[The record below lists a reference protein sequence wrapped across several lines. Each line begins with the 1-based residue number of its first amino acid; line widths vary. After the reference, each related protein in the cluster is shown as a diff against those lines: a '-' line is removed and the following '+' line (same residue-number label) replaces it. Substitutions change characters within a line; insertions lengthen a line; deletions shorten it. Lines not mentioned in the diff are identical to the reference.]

1 MEGLGHRVVMVVRNQ
16 LFRHMLDQSA
26 AFFSRRAVGQLL
38 SRINNDV
45 GLVQRAVSE
54 TIGDLARESL
64 VLIGSMALLFY
75 YDAKLALL
83 CMVGAPLAV
92 YPLVRFGKR
101 VRTVTRWS
109 QEAQEHMSHVAAEAF
124 AGHRIVKAFGAEG
137 REASKFERVS
147 ATLFRTNLKVTRVL
161 ALLPPLMEFL
171 GGIAI
176 AGALWYGSRE
186 IAKDRLT
193 AGEFTSFLAALL
205 FMYGPIKK
213 LSRVNANL
221 QQAAAASERIFEV
234 LDVHTEVISRPD
246 AVAMPPFTQEI
257 EFKDVSFGYDDS
269 HGRSTL
275 RGVSFT
281 VRAGQMI
288 AIVGRSGAGKTTLV
302 NLLPRFYD
310 VTSGAIQID
319 GRDIRDVSLAS
330 LRAQIGIVTQETVL
344 FDDTIAGNI
353 AYGTP
358 GASVAQIEAAAR
370 AANAHDFIAAQPD
383 GYQTMIGERGQRLSG
398 GQRQRLA
405 IARALLKN
413 SPILILDEATSALD
427 SESERLVQQ
436 ALATLMMNRTS
447 FVIAHRLTTVRRADA
462 IIVLERGR
470 IVEVGKHDEL
480 IARPNGS
487 YARLHQMQLLES
499 KADLKSETVEERPF
513 DQLRVPS
520 EAEAEQQR
528 STPVNRRRRADDQ
541 EHDRV
546 RVTQPRRRARRD
558 WRDHPVGQSPL
569 SRSATAAAAVDCRR
583 RTAAARAGAET
594 AGARTGRDQRVVA
607 AAPGAGAAGRI
618 E

>member
-1 MEGLGHRVVMVVRNQ
+1 MDAFLRLLRYATPHRAVIAGAALAMLVYGIANAALAYLIKPVIDDVLIAQNDLEAIAAAILVVYLFKGLGAYFSSYLMEGLGHRVVMVVRNE

-26 AFFSRRAVGQLL
+26 AFFARRAVGQLL

-54 TIGDLARESL
+54 TIGDLARESI
-64 VLIGSMALLFY
+64 VLLGSMVLLFY

-83 CMVGAPLAV
+83 CMVGAPLVV

-137 REASKFERVS
+137 REASKFARVS
-147 ATLFRTNLKVTRVL
+147 NTLFRTNLKVTRVL

-186 IAKDRLT
+186 IARGNLT

-234 LDVHTEVISRPD
+234 LDVHTEVISRPG
-246 AVAMPPFTQEI
+246 AVPMPPFTREI
-257 EFKDVSFGYDDS
+257 EFKDVTFAYEDG

-281 VRAGQMI
+281 IRAGQMV

-302 NLLPRFYD
+302 NMLPRFYD
-310 VTSGAIQID
+310 VTTGAITID
-319 GRDIRDVSLAS
+319 GRDIRDVTLAS
-330 LRAQIGIVTQETVL
+330 LRAQIGVVTQETVL

-353 AYGTP
+353 AYGMPTATP
-358 GASVAQIEAAAR
+358 EQIAAAAR
-370 AANAHDFIAAQPD
+370 AANAHDFITQQPD

-413 SPILILDEATSALD
+413 SPILILDEATAALD
-427 SESERLVQQ
+427 AEAERLVQQ
-436 ALATLMMNRTS
+436 ALATLLMNRTS
-447 FVIAHRLTTVRRADA
+447 FVIAHRLSTVRRADA
-462 IIVLERGR
+462 IVVLERGR
-470 IVEVGKHDEL
+470 IVEIGKHDEL
-480 IARPNGS
+480 VARPNGT
-487 YARLHQMQLLES
+487 YARLHQLQLLES
-499 KADLKSETVEERPF
+499 K
-513 DQLRVPS
+513 
-520 EAEAEQQR
+520 
-528 STPVNRRRRADDQ
+528 
-541 EHDRV
+541 HD
-546 RVTQPRRRARRD
+546 
-558 WRDHPVGQSPL
+558 
-569 SRSATAAAAVDCRR
+569 SRSMKAYQPDAQAASQK
-583 RTAAARAGAET
+583 AESS
-594 AGARTGRDQRVVA
+594 R
-607 AAPGAGAAGRI
+607 
-618 E
+618 

>member
-1 MEGLGHRVVMVVRNQ
+1 MDAFLRLLRYATPHRAVITGAAVAMVVYGAANAALAYLIKPIIDDVLIAQGGLFAIATAILIVYLLKGIGAYFSSYLMEGLGHRVVMVVRNQ

-64 VLIGSMALLFY
+64 VLLGSVVLLFY

-83 CMVGAPLAV
+83 CMTAAPLVV

-124 AGHRIVKAFGAEG
+124 AGHRIVKAFGAEA
-137 REASKFERVS
+137 REASKFDRAS
-147 ATLFRTNLKVTRVL
+147 FTLFRTNLKVTRVL

-176 AGALWYGSRE
+176 AGALWYGTRE
-186 IAKDRLT
+186 IAAGRLT

-205 FMYGPIKK
+205 FMYAPIKK

-234 LDVHTEVISRPD
+234 LDVHTEVLERAGASPM
-246 AVAMPPFTQEI
+246 APFTQQI
-257 EFKDVSFGYDDS
+257 EFTDVTFGYEDG

-310 VTSGAIQID
+310 PTGGAILID
-319 GRDIRDVSLAS
+319 GLDVRDVTLAS

-353 AYGTP
+353 AYGMP
-358 GASVAQIEAAAR
+358 GAAPQQIEAAAR
-370 AANAHDFIAAQPD
+370 AANAHDFIASMPE
-383 GYQTMIGERGQRLSG
+383 GYGTMIGERGQRLSG

-427 SESERLVQQ
+427 TESERQVQQ

-447 FVIAHRLTTVRRADA
+447 FVIAHRLSTVRRADA

-470 IVEVGKHDEL
+470 LVEIGRHDEL
-480 IARPNGS
+480 VARPNGV
-487 YARLHQMQLLES
+487 YAQLHQMQLLES
-499 KADLKSETVEERPF
+499 KHDSRQMKAY
-513 DQLRVPS
+513 QPS
-520 EAEAEQQR
+520 KAE
-528 STPVNRRRRADDQ
+528 S
-541 EHDRV
+541 
-546 RVTQPRRRARRD
+546 
-558 WRDHPVGQSPL
+558 
-569 SRSATAAAAVDCRR
+569 SR
-583 RTAAARAGAET
+583 
-594 AGARTGRDQRVVA
+594 
-607 AAPGAGAAGRI
+607 
-618 E
+618 

>member
-1 MEGLGHRVVMVVRNQ
+1 MDAFLRLLRYATPHRAVIGGAALAMVVYGAASAALAYLIKPIIDDVLTNRGDLAMITASILAIYLAKGLGAYFSSYLMEGLGHRVVMVVRNQ
-16 LFRHMLDQSA
+16 LFSHMLDQSA
-26 AFFSRRAVGQLL
+26 AFFARRTTGQLL

-64 VLIGSMALLFY
+64 VLVGCAVLLFY
-75 YDAKLALL
+75 YDAKLALV
-83 CMVGAPLAV
+83 CMTAAPLVV
-92 YPLVRFGKR
+92 YPLVRFGKK

-109 QEAQEHMSHVAAEAF
+109 QEANEHMSHVAAEAF
-124 AGHRIVKAFGAEG
+124 TGHRIVKAFGAER
-137 REASKFERVS
+137 REAAKFDRAS
-147 ATLFRTNLKVTRVL
+147 YSLFKTNLKVTRVL

-171 GGIAI
+171 GGLAI

-186 IAKDRLT
+186 IASGRLT
-193 AGEFTSFLAALL
+193 PGEFTSFVAALL
-205 FMYGPIKK
+205 LMYGPIKK

-221 QQAAAASERIFEV
+221 QQAMAASERIFEL
-234 LDVHTEVISRPD
+234 LDTHTEVKER
-246 AVAMPPFTQEI
+246 AGAMALPPFTGQI
-257 EFKDVSFGYDDS
+257 EFRDVSFAYEDG

-288 AIVGRSGAGKTTLV
+288 AVVGRSGAGKTTLV

-310 VTSGAIQID
+310 VTGGSISID
-319 GRDIRDVSLAS
+319 GRDIRDVTLAS

-358 GASVAQIEAAAR
+358 GATMAQIEAAAR

-413 SPILILDEATSALD
+413 SPLLILDEATSALD
-427 SESERLVQQ
+427 NESERLVQE
-436 ALATLMMNRTS
+436 ALATLLMNRTS
-447 FVIAHRLTTVRRADA
+447 FVIAHRLSTVRRADA

-470 IVEVGKHDEL
+470 VVEVGRHDEL
-480 IARPNGS
+480 IARPEGT
-487 YARLHQMQLLES
+487 YARLHQLQLLE
-499 KADLKSETVEERPF
+499 ARNDL
-513 DQLRVPS
+513 
-520 EAEAEQQR
+520 
-528 STPVNRRRRADDQ
+528 
-541 EHDRV
+541 
-546 RVTQPRRRARRD
+546 RD
-558 WRDHPVGQSPL
+558 P
-569 SRSATAAAAVDCRR
+569 
-583 RTAAARAGAET
+583 AARKAESRKVRAAET
-594 AGARTGRDQRVVA
+594 SL
-607 AAPGAGAAGRI
+607 
-618 E
+618 

>member
-1 MEGLGHRVVMVVRNQ
+1 MDAFLRLLRYATPHRAVITGAAVAMIVYGAANAYLAYLVKPIIDEVLIAQSDLTFIAVAIVVVYLVKGLGAYFSSYLMEGLGHRVVMVVRNE

-64 VLIGSMALLFY
+64 VLLGSVVLLFY

-83 CMVGAPLAV
+83 CMTAAPLIV

-109 QEAQEHMSHVAAEAF
+109 QEAQERMSHVAAEAF

-137 REASKFERVS
+137 REASKFAHVS
-147 ATLFRTNLKVTRVL
+147 GTLFRTNLKVTRVL

-186 IAKDRLT
+186 IAYGRLT
-193 AGEFTSFLAALL
+193 AGEFTSFLTALL
-205 FMYGPIKK
+205 FMYAPIKK

-221 QQAAAASERIFEV
+221 QQAAAASERIFEI
-234 LDVHTEVISRPD
+234 LDVHTEVKERAG
-246 AVAMPPFTQEI
+246 AVAMAPFTDHI
-257 EFKDVSFGYDDS
+257 EFKDVTFGYEDG
-269 HGRSTL
+269 HTRTTL

-310 VTSGAIQID
+310 VTSGSILID
-319 GRDIRDVSLAS
+319 GRDIRDVTLAS

-358 GASVAQIEAAAR
+358 GATTQQIEAAAR
-370 AANAHDFIAAQPD
+370 AANAHDFIAALPD
-383 GYQTMIGERGQRLSG
+383 TYQTKIGERGQRLSG
-398 GQRQRLA
+398 GQRQRIA

-413 SPILILDEATSALD
+413 SPLLILDEATSALD

-447 FVIAHRLTTVRRADA
+447 FVIAHRLSTVRRADS

-470 IVEVGKHDEL
+470 IVEIGKHDEL
-480 IARPNGS
+480 VGRPNGV
-487 YARLHQMQLLES
+487 YARLHQMQLLEAKHDS
-499 KADLKSETVEERPF
+499 RELKAV
-513 DQLRVPS
+513 Q
-520 EAEAEQQR
+520 
-528 STPVNRRRRADDQ
+528 
-541 EHDRV
+541 
-546 RVTQPRRRARRD
+546 
-558 WRDHPVGQSPL
+558 
-569 SRSATAAAAVDCRR
+569 
-583 RTAAARAGAET
+583 
-594 AGARTGRDQRVVA
+594 
-607 AAPGAGAAGRI
+607 AAPKAESSR
-618 E
+618 

>member
-1 MEGLGHRVVMVVRNQ
+1 MDAFLRLLRYATPHRAVITGAALAMVVYGAANAWLAYLIKPIIDDVLIAQGDLALIATSILIAYLLKGLGAYFSSYLMEGLGHRVVMVVRNQ

-26 AFFSRRAVGQLL
+26 AFFARRAVGQLL

-64 VLIGSMALLFY
+64 VLVGSVVLLFY
-75 YDAKLALL
+75 YDAKLALV
-83 CMVGAPLAV
+83 CMTAAPLVV

-124 AGHRIVKAFGAEG
+124 AGHRIVKAFGAEA
-137 REASKFERVS
+137 REAAKFQKVS

-161 ALLPPLMEFL
+161 AILPPLMEFL

-186 IAKDRLT
+186 IASQRLT
-193 AGEFTSFLAALL
+193 PGEFTSFLGALL

-221 QQAAAASERIFEV
+221 QQAAAASERIFEI
-234 LDVHTEVISRPD
+234 LDVHTEVIERQG
-246 AVAMPPFTQEI
+246 AMPLAPFTGEI
-257 EFKDVSFGYDDS
+257 EFKDVTFGYDDS
-269 HGRSTL
+269 HGKSTL

-310 VTSGAIQID
+310 VTGGAIHID
-319 GRDIRDVSLAS
+319 GRDIRDVTLAS
-330 LRAQIGIVTQETVL
+330 LRDQIGIVTQETVL

-358 GASVAQIEAAAR
+358 AATMPQIEAAAR
-370 AANAHDFIAAQPD
+370 AANAHDFIAGQPD
-383 GYQTMIGERGQRLSG
+383 GYNTVIGERGQRLSG

-413 SPILILDEATSALD
+413 SPLLILDEATSALD

-447 FVIAHRLTTVRRADA
+447 FVIAHRLSTVRRADA

-470 IVEVGKHDEL
+470 IVEIGRHDEL
-480 IARPNGS
+480 VARPNGS
-487 YARLHQMQLLES
+487 YARLHQMQLLEAKTDTREL
-499 KADLKSETVEERPF
+499 KALQSAP
-513 DQLRVPS
+513 
-520 EAEAEQQR
+520 AGA
-528 STPVNRRRRADDQ
+528 
-541 EHDRV
+541 
-546 RVTQPRRRARRD
+546 
-558 WRDHPVGQSPL
+558 VGQKAER
-569 SRSATAAAAVDCRR
+569 SR
-583 RTAAARAGAET
+583 
-594 AGARTGRDQRVVA
+594 
-607 AAPGAGAAGRI
+607 
-618 E
+618 